1 MLQLNK
7 QSKLMHRNGNFNLSK
22 SERYAL
28 ESELG
33 YLTGNI
39 DDTGWNWNYDKY
51 EQLLQSYTDKEQKT
65 IKELYELISDERN
78 WPEVSEKILS
88 EDEILLIQKVINDM
102 IENNLIDEE
111 NQYDIANILDKI

>member
-51 EQLLQSYTDKEQKT
+51 EQLFQSYTDKEQKT